1 MCVLPGIGAF
11 KYSDEAADVAKAT
24 GKGTKKDF
32 GEKIAKAVDMK
43 NAGKASSTVD
53 EAIHAA
59 DDIVDKTDEV
69 AEAVTDS
76 AIKNGDKVANGAGV
90 VDDVVEGGIEVIDS
104 TVLTHSSVGDFT
116 YDPKTGVV
124 SKMKGVGH
132 GQVNI
137 ELLNAKGIEYNIVH
151 VYDNGVGIGVIRTNG
166 KIGTIFLDA
175 TMRP

>member
-1 MCVLPGIGAF
+1 VCVLPGIGAF
-11 KYSDEAADVAKAT
+11 RYSDEAADVAKAT
-24 GKGTKKDF
+24 GKT
-32 GEKIAKAVDMK
+32 
-43 NAGKASSTVD
+43 SSMVD

-76 AIKNGDKVANGAGV
+76 AIKNGDEVADGAGV

-104 TVLTHSSVGDFT
+104 TALTHSSVGDFT
-116 YDPKTGVV
+116 YDPKTGAV
-124 SKMKGVGH
+124 SKMKGGGH
-132 GQVNI
+132 GQANI
-137 ELLNAKGIEYNIVH
+137 EFLDANGIEYNIVH

-166 KIGTIFLDA
+166 KIGTIFPDA